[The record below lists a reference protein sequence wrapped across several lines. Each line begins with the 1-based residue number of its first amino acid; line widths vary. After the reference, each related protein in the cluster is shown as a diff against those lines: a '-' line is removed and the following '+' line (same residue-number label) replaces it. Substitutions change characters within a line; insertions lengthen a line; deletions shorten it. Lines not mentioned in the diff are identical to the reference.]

1 MATAEKLT
9 GLRKAAILLICLGE
23 ESAARISRRS
33 KQRSTATSFVGKE
46 TGGCPPVSVILH
58 PP

>member
-23 ESAARISRRS
+23 ESAARILRELSDEEI
-33 KQRSTATSFVGKE
+33 F
-46 TGGCPPVSVILH
+46 
-58 PP
+58 

>member
-23 ESAARISRRS
+23 ETAARILLELSDERAC
-33 KQRSTATSFVGKE
+33 ATSAGRPLLNYVLREMAG
-46 TGGCPPVSVILH
+46 
-58 PP
+58 